1 MPLLHK
7 AGQSPHHQLSY
18 PLPLNLCPMQR
29 FLHQTLPHPV
39 QPSRFVNACVQLHG
53 LSHVAVV
60 RLCGP
65 ATHSL
70 PPFCDMPPALR
81 QAVGGAFFLADGGY
95 EYDGCSEIAPLNERQ
110 LRGIA
115 RRILAAGLRCVVVSG
130 VFSPVQ
136 AAQERRAAA
145 ILLDEAAEV
154 LAEAAVE
161 AAAEAAAAAAEA
173 AAEAAG
179 QQGGSSTEGGSSGGT
194 CSGGGSGGRSG
205 SSGSREGSSEPLLV
219 CLSHEIGQLGLL
231 ERENAAVL
239 NAALLP
245 LARRVVPACEAALA
259 TTGITA
265 PLLFCSNDGTLLP
278 AAAALKLRAEGVAL
292 ALHSR
297 ILAAQACHVAHTV
310 TPICM
315 RLPGCHSS

>member
-1 MPLLHK
+1 M
-7 AGQSPHHQLSY
+7 
-18 PLPLNLCPMQR
+18 
-29 FLHQTLPHPV
+29 
-39 QPSRFVNACVQLHG
+39 
-53 LSHVAVV
+53 AVV

-81 QAVGGAFFLADGGY
+81 QAVGGAWFLADGGY
-95 EYDGCSEIAPLNERQ
+95 EYDGCTEIAPLNERQ

-115 RRILAAGLRCVVVSG
+115 RRMWAAGICCVVVSG

-136 AAQERRAAA
+136 AAQEQRAAA
-145 ILLDEAAEV
+145 VLLE
-154 LAEAAVE
+154 
-161 AAAEAAAAAAEA
+161 EAAAAAAEA
-173 AAEAAG
+173 AAERQGDSSIGGDGGSGSIGSSGAAAG
-179 QQGGSSTEGGSSGGT
+179 QAGSDHQP
-194 CSGGGSGGRSG
+194 
-205 SSGSREGSSEPLLV
+205 PLLV

-259 TTGITA
+259 AAGIEA

-278 AAAALKLRAEGVAL
+278 AAAALKASTAEWC
-292 ALHSR
+292 S
-297 ILAAQACHVAHTV
+297 AA
-310 TPICM
+310 
-315 RLPGCHSS
+315 

>member
-29 FLHQTLPHPV
+29 FLHQPLPHPV

-130 VFSPVQ
+130 VFSPLQ
-136 AAQERRAAA
+136 ATQERRAAA
-145 ILLDEAAEV
+145 ILLH
-154 LAEAAVE
+154 
-161 AAAEAAAAAAEA
+161 EAAAADAP
-173 AAEAAG
+173 G
-179 QQGGSSTEGGSSGGT
+179 QQGGSSTEGGSGGGSSGT
-194 CSGGGSGGRSG
+194 CSGGGSSGHSG
-205 SSGSREGSSEPLLV
+205 SSGGSAGSSGPVLV
-219 CLSHEIGQLGLL
+219 CLSHEVGQLGLL

-245 LARRVVPACEAALA
+245 LARQVVPACEAALA
-259 TTGITA
+259 AAGIAA

-278 AAAALKLRAEGVAL
+278 AAAVLKVRACGVAPCTPDIL
-292 ALHSR
+292 YVALGLRS
-297 ILAAQACHVAHTV
+297 
-310 TPICM
+310 
-315 RLPGCHSS
+315 